1 MSNESQ
7 NKGLPPVV
15 RGAIVGG
22 SIGLM
27 ATWFGVDV
35 GRALFYG
42 IVCGLLAAY
51 TAQKI
56 QEKRKKK

>member
-7 NKGLPPVV
+7 KGLPPVL

-42 IVCGLLAAY
+42 IICGLLAAY

-56 QEKRKKK
+56 QENRKKK